1 MAIGSWVVIE
11 GLDGCGKGT
20 LRNGLAKALE
30 TEVPG
35 RRVTFVREPGGTEL
49 GEKLR
54 ELILRDY
61 GNPTHPI
68 TEMMLFFAARVQLMV
83 EVIQPALERGDLV
96 ISERNYIS
104 SCMYQG
110 HGLGYSY
117 EFNKLMGILNK
128 YPTPNLY
135 LYMDIDLTTS
145 ARRVSV
151 RKGLDVIENRD
162 TQFFT
167 KVLDGY
173 RSWARA
179 NEGRVAWIDAMQ
191 SPDKVLSDALAAMHN
206 GINLS

>member
-1 MAIGSWVVIE
+1 MANGDWVVIE

-20 LRNGLAKALE
+20 LRNGLANALE
-30 TEVPG
+30 MHYPG

-68 TEMMLFFAARVQLMV
+68 TEMMMFFAARVQLMV

-110 HGLGYSY
+110 HGLGHTY
-117 EFNKLMGILNK
+117 EFNQLMKIMEHF
-128 YPTPNLY
+128 PTPNLY
-135 LYMDIDLTTS
+135 LYMDINLNTS
-145 ARRVSV
+145 ARRVAV

-162 TQFFT
+162 TVFFT
-167 KVLDGY
+167 KVLEGY
-173 RSWARA
+173 RNWAQA
-179 NEGRVAWIDAMQ
+179 NPGRVAWIDGEQ
-191 SPDKVLSDALAAMHN
+191 SPDKVLSDALAALHN
-206 GINLS
+206 GITLS